1 MKIRDRLSW
10 LLSISALIV
19 VSLLGW
25 VVYAFDSR
33 FYAEDFFI
41 RLGDRVAQM
50 EEIFWED
57 PKEYQNFDW
66 DDPLGEFDGE
76 IEFVFILDKV
86 GWSFIESLEFE
97 ELPDRI
103 VTGKNYRIKEGKRS
117 AILRKVNYEGT
128 DYAFLVIAEDRNGQT
143 KLDFLRRIL
152 IVGVFFTVVILVFIN
167 RIGVYRALLPLES
180 KIRQASVIGASRLDI
195 RLNVNNKD
203 DEIGQLTTSFNSML
217 DRLQNAFDA
226 QRQFV
231 RSASHEIKN
240 PLTAIRGEIE
250 LILQKDRNVEE
261 YKRALGIISEE
272 SERLENLTK
281 QLLLLEKADSVSEIA
296 RPQFF
301 SLEQILLE
309 TIEKFSPEKVKL
321 DIEENQEDCY
331 ISGSQDL
338 LRTAIYNVVDNG
350 VKYSNSSQK
359 VIVKLR
365 SNSLWG
371 VIEVIDYGI
380 GIPETELKNIY
391 QPLFRAS
398 NVVNYKGH
406 GIGLPLAHKIILLH
420 KGSISVTSKV
430 HSGTHVT
437 IQLPRVKKLME
448 F

>member
-1 MKIRDRLSW
+1 
-10 LLSISALIV
+10 
-19 VSLLGW
+19 
-25 VVYAFDSR
+25 
-33 FYAEDFFI
+33 
-41 RLGDRVAQM
+41 
-50 EEIFWED
+50 
-57 PKEYQNFDW
+57 
-66 DDPLGEFDGE
+66 
-76 IEFVFILDKV
+76 
-86 GWSFIESLEFE
+86 
-97 ELPDRI
+97 
-103 VTGKNYRIKEGKRS
+103 
-117 AILRKVNYEGT
+117 
-128 DYAFLVIAEDRNGQT
+128 VIAEDRNGQT

-371 VIEVIDYGI
+371 IIEVIDYGI
-380 GIPETELKNIY
+380 GIPEAELKSIY

-406 GIGLPLAHKIILLH
+406 GIGLPLAYKIILLH
-420 KGSISVTSKV
+420 KGSITVTSKV
-430 HSGTHVT
+430 LSGTHVT